1 MIKAPTR
8 ITFLRLRNAAVCM
21 FLVAFL
27 TAHALADQV
36 SGAEKVSLGDV
47 FGWWLPA
54 TGPEPKP
61 AVIGLHG
68 CGGLYARGDL
78 NARERGL
85 AQLLRSRGF
94 HILLPDSFTPRGLRE
109 LCTTPVAER
118 TLRAAERRSDIQGAL
133 DWLAA
138 RREVDRTRI
147 VVIGWS
153 HGGSAL
159 LAALNHRIGVQPLQ
173 ARAAVAFYP
182 GCTPYA
188 RTEGSYLPV
197 APLLILIG
205 ALDDLTPPAPCVE
218 LGKWTPKVSVVVLPG
233 SHHGFDHPSSQV
245 RSHALARDRAYAA
258 LFEFLEREL
267 R

>member
-1 MIKAPTR
+1 MI
-8 ITFLRLRNAAVCM
+8 LS
-21 FLVAFL
+21 AFL
-27 TAHALADQV
+27 SQPALADQV
-36 SGAEKVSLGDV
+36 SGAEKVAFGRV
-47 FGWWLPA
+47 FGWWLLAPGA
-54 TGPEPKP
+54 EPRP

-68 CGGLYARGDL
+68 CNGLYARGEL

-85 AQLLRSRGF
+85 ADLLRARGF
-94 HILLPDSFTPRGLRE
+94 HVLLPDSFTPRGLRE
-109 LCTTPVAER
+109 LCTTPLAQR
-118 TLRAAERRSDIQGAL
+118 TLRAAGRGADIQDAL

-138 RREVDRTRI
+138 RPDVDRTRI

-153 HGGSAL
+153 HGGSAV

-182 GCTPYA
+182 GCGAYA
-188 RTEGSYLPV
+188 RTEGAYLPV

-205 ALDDLTPPAPCVE
+205 ALDDWTPPAPCVE
-218 LGKWTPKVSVVVLPG
+218 LGKWTPKIKVEVFPG
-233 SHHGFDHPSSQV
+233 SYHGFDHPSARV
-245 RSHALARDRAYAA
+245 RVRTDVPNGVKGAEGVTVGSNPKAREQAYAA